1 MSSAFDKMKKKRNGS
16 SLDTLKTRMEKEN
29 KNGRSADE
37 RFWKLS
43 TDKASNGFAEIRFL
57 QPTDGEDFPYI
68 KRHHHAFKVGAKWF
82 WKNCPT
88 TIGLDCPV
96 CEANSELWATEI
108 EANKTIV
115 RRRKRQTKY
124 IANILVINDP
134 AVPENN
140 GKVFLFEFGKK
151 IFDKILDKTDP
162 QFADEAALN
171 PFDFWEGASFKL
183 KCREV
188 EGYPNYDKSEF
199 TEASVIADSD
209 EGIDKIWSEQSKLGE
224 FIADSEFES
233 YDKLKVAFDKALGV
247 KKTDTSESIE
257 DEPAKPAGYN
267 KPTKNATP
275 ELDDK
280 TEVDTGQSDDADL
293 DYYENLLDD

>member
-1 MSSAFDKMKKKRNGS
+1 
-16 SLDTLKTRMEKEN
+16 MEKES
-29 KNGRSADE
+29 NGGSADE

-43 TDKASNGFAEIRFL
+43 TDKASNGYAEIRFL

-68 KRHHHAFKVGAKWF
+68 KRFHHAFKVGAKWF

-88 TIGLDCPV
+88 TIGGDCPV
-96 CEANSELWATEI
+96 CEANSELWGTEI

-115 RRRKRQTKY
+115 RKRKRQTKY
-124 IANILVINDP
+124 IANILVINDT

-151 IFDKILDKTDP
+151 IFEKIMYATDP
-162 QFADEAALN
+162 QYDDETAIN

-199 TEASVIADSD
+199 VEATAIAKT
-209 EGIDKIWSEQSKLGE
+209 DKEIEAIWNKQHKLGE
-224 FIADSEFES
+224 FIAESEFDT
-233 YDKLKVAFDKALGV
+233 YDKLKAAFDKALGNKGKEPETMEEAETPAGFKKP
-247 KKTDTSESIE
+247 KKTEE
-257 DEPAKPAGYN
+257 
-267 KPTKNATP
+267 P
-275 ELDDK
+275 ELDDTTK
-280 TEVDTGQSDDADL
+280 VETDEGESDADM